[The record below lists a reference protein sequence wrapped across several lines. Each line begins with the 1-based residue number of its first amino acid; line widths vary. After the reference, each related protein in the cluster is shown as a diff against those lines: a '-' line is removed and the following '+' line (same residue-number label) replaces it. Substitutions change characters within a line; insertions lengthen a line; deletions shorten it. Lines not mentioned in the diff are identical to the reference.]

1 MVEKNNLK
9 RKKNILNKLNSASL
23 NASEESISNEVVNQI
38 IKSDISEEIDRLDF
52 HKSSLSEELASKK
65 AKGKKIDF
73 ILLEMLREVNTILAK
88 VTFRK
93 TSIIKNVIKILNDE
107 NKKSKFSVSH
117 TTRLP
122 REGDIDGSDYF
133 FVSKEIFDELY
144 EAGNFIETAEV
155 HDYKYGTSKDFI
167 YENINQG
174 INVFLEID
182 VQGFQK
188 LRNRNIE
195 FRSMFILPPTIEELR
210 KRIQKRGLDSEDVI
224 EKRMKNAL
232 KELSEAEEYDYLVI
246 NDVFEHAIE
255 ELLEM
260 IINKGFKDQTHDKKL
275 KILQDLLS

>member
-1 MVEKNNLK
+1 M
-9 RKKNILNKLNSASL
+9 
-23 NASEESISNEVVNQI
+23 SNEKGQLIV
-38 IKSDISEEIDRLDF
+38 ISAP
-52 HKSSLSEELASKK
+52 SGA
-65 AKGKKIDF
+65 G
-73 ILLEMLREVNTILAK
+73 
-88 VTFRK
+88 K
-93 TSIIKNVIKILNDE
+93 TSIIKNVIKKLNDG
-107 NKKSKFSVSH
+107 NRKSKFSVSH

-133 FVSKEIFDELY
+133 FVTNEIFDELY

-155 HDYKYGTSKDFI
+155 HDYKYGTSKNFI
-167 YENINQG
+167 DENINQG

-195 FRSMFILPPTIEELR
+195 FRSMFILPPSIEELR

-232 KELSEAEEYDYLVI
+232 KELGEAEEYDYLVI
-246 NDVFEHAIE
+246 NDIFEQAIE
-255 ELLEM
+255 ELLE
-260 IINKGFKDQTHDKKL
+260 IVINKDFKDQTHDKKL

>member
-1 MVEKNNLK
+1 MSNNKGQLVV
-9 RKKNILNKLNSASL
+9 ISAPSG
-23 NASEESISNEVVNQI
+23 A
-38 IKSDISEEIDRLDF
+38 
-52 HKSSLSEELASKK
+52 
-65 AKGKKIDF
+65 G
-73 ILLEMLREVNTILAK
+73 
-88 VTFRK
+88 K

-133 FVSKEIFDELY
+133 FVSKEKFDELY

-188 LRNRNIE
+188 LRNRDIE
-195 FRSMFILPPTIEELR
+195 FRSMFILPPSIVELR

-232 KELSEAEEYDYLVI
+232 KELGEAEEYDYLVI

-255 ELLEM
+255 ELHKM
-260 IINKGFKDQTHDKKL
+260 VINKDFKDP
-275 KILQDLLS
+275 

>member
-1 MVEKNNLK
+1 MSSDKGQLIV
-9 RKKNILNKLNSASL
+9 ISAPSG
-23 NASEESISNEVVNQI
+23 A
-38 IKSDISEEIDRLDF
+38 
-52 HKSSLSEELASKK
+52 
-65 AKGKKIDF
+65 G
-73 ILLEMLREVNTILAK
+73 
-88 VTFRK
+88 K
-93 TSIIKNVIKILNDE
+93 TSIIKNVIKKLNDE
-107 NKKSKFSVSH
+107 NRKSKFSVSH

-133 FVSKEIFDELY
+133 FVSNERFDELD

-167 YENINQG
+167 DKNINQG

-188 LRNRNIE
+188 LRSKNVE
-195 FRSMFILPPTIEELR
+195 FRSMFILPPSIGELR

-232 KELSEAEEYDYLVI
+232 KELGEAEEYDYLVI
-246 NDVFEHAIE
+246 NDIFENAIE

-260 IINKGFKDQTHDKKL
+260 VINKGLKDHAHDKKL

>member
-1 MVEKNNLK
+1 MLSDKGQLIV
-9 RKKNILNKLNSASL
+9 ISAPSG
-23 NASEESISNEVVNQI
+23 A
-38 IKSDISEEIDRLDF
+38 
-52 HKSSLSEELASKK
+52 
-65 AKGKKIDF
+65 G
-73 ILLEMLREVNTILAK
+73 
-88 VTFRK
+88 K
-93 TSIIKNVIKILNDE
+93 TSIIKNVIKKLNDE
-107 NKKSKFSVSH
+107 NRKSKFSVSH

-133 FVSKEIFDELY
+133 FVSNEIFDDLD

-167 YENINQG
+167 DENINQG

-195 FRSMFILPPTIEELR
+195 FRSMFILPPSIGELR

-232 KELSEAEEYDYLVI
+232 KELGEAEEYDYLVI
-246 NDVFEHAIE
+246 NDVFEKAIE
-255 ELLEM
+255 ELLE
-260 IINKGFKDQTHDKKL
+260 IVINKDFKDQTHDKKL

>member
-1 MVEKNNLK
+1 MSS
-9 RKKNILNKLNSASL
+9 NKGQLIVISAPSG
-23 NASEESISNEVVNQI
+23 A
-38 IKSDISEEIDRLDF
+38 
-52 HKSSLSEELASKK
+52 
-65 AKGKKIDF
+65 G
-73 ILLEMLREVNTILAK
+73 
-88 VTFRK
+88 K
-93 TSIIKNVIKILNDE
+93 TSIIKNVIKKLNDE
-107 NKKSKFSVSH
+107 NRKSKFSVSH

-133 FVSKEIFDELY
+133 FVSNERFDELD

-167 YENINQG
+167 DKNINQG

-188 LRNRNIE
+188 LRSKNVE
-195 FRSMFILPPTIEELR
+195 FRSMFILPPSIGELR

-232 KELSEAEEYDYLVI
+232 EELGEAEEYDYLVI
-246 NDVFEHAIE
+246 NDVFENAIE

-260 IINKGFKDQTHDKKL
+260 VINEGLKDHAHDKKL

>member
-1 MVEKNNLK
+1 M
-9 RKKNILNKLNSASL
+9 
-23 NASEESISNEVVNQI
+23 SNEKGQLIV
-38 IKSDISEEIDRLDF
+38 ISAP
-52 HKSSLSEELASKK
+52 S
-65 AKGKKIDF
+65 G
-73 ILLEMLREVNTILAK
+73 TG
-88 VTFRK
+88 K
-93 TSIIKNVIKILNDE
+93 TSVIRNVIKKLNDE
-107 NKKSKFSVSH
+107 NIKSTFSVSH

-122 REGDIDGSDYF
+122 RDGDIDGNDYF
-133 FVSKEIFDELY
+133 FVSNEIFDELY

-167 YENINQG
+167 DENINQG

-195 FRSMFILPPTIEELR
+195 FRSMFILPPSIEELR

-232 KELSEAEEYDYLVI
+232 KELGEAEEYDYLVI
-246 NDVFEHAIE
+246 NDIFEQAIE
-255 ELLEM
+255 ELLE
-260 IINKGFKDQTHDKKL
+260 IVINKDFKDQTHDKKL